1 MLRITLHQMR
11 QNIGRLIAA
20 GIAIFIGT
28 AFITATLLAGEVF
41 VKSTEKSMTA
51 SFADADLVVSA
62 RSNQNDS
69 YTYNPIGV
77 DLVREVAAV
86 DGVSDVAVGEGP
98 YVEATSD
105 GKSEYLPLLTYAKDK
120 TLQSY
125 EISDGKAPNSDS
137 EVVLPLKV
145 AERLTLSVGDSIS
158 LDMLSQHGEEGT
170 AVAFTITGFSKDV
183 SGGFASSGGAVVV
196 SLDGAEKLSNHPV
209 ITDAFQGQ
217 SILLNVEDKIQ
228 KDPAALDKLRA
239 EISQVIG
246 ERPVQTPSE
255 AAQDRIKSISGDA
268 QILTYMVLSFAA
280 LALLVASLVIS
291 NTFQVLVAQRTK
303 TLALLRCVGAS
314 KKQIKN
320 SVIVEAL
327 ILGFASSIAGIL
339 GGILLVQGVLWVVAA
354 MDLSPAVPTS
364 VTIPVAAIWLPVV
377 AGVLTTL
384 LASFVPARIA
394 TQVAP
399 LAALRPIEGTSE
411 VRRTGIV
418 RLVFAAVFVTL
429 GVALFAYAF
438 SIYDEQIDM
447 GLLLGILGGA
457 LSFLGLVMSAVLW
470 VPGVV
475 AAVGSGFSRMG
486 ASAKLATANIGRNPR
501 RTASTSTALFI
512 GVTLVAMLSIGAS
525 TARTTMNQE
534 LDKQF
539 PLDVAITLRGE
550 TDVSDSTLTA
560 IRQVEGVE
568 VAQPVKQ
575 LDLPFVLGSDD
586 WLNGGPTYLYDDTVR
601 AALRDDSVVGKLN
614 DSTVLISSWYFVV
627 DGSEVNYLDPAVL
640 TSSEGDQTP
649 QSTPQWETRVTLKHA
664 GSTGLEG
671 SAVTQKTFE
680 ELKSKFQLTDADV
693 ESRLVLVKV
702 SDPSNAMDTV
712 DALRDL
718 LGEDNVEISGAV
730 MERDMFQKVIDV
742 MLLVLVGLL
751 GVAVLIALVGVANT
765 LSLSVI
771 ERRRESA
778 TLRAVGMSRRQLRA
792 SLAIEGMLIAGI
804 GALVGVLLG
813 GVYAFLGAKLLL
825 DTFTTP
831 IFTVRWADIAAIFA
845 VALAAGLI
853 ASILPG
859 RSAAKTSPVAALA
872 VE

>member
-20 GIAIFIGT
+20 GVAIFIGT

-62 RSNQNDS
+62 VSKKNGE
-69 YTYNPIGV
+69 YTYNPINLELIKELG
-77 DLVREVAAV
+77 AI
-86 DGVSDVAVGEGP
+86 DGVADAVIGEGQT
-98 YVEATSD
+98 VEIVVE
-105 GKSEYLPLLTYAKDK
+105 GKSEYLPLATY
-120 TLQSY
+120 TENTRLQSY
-125 EISDGKAPNSDS
+125 EIVDGDAPTGEND
-137 EVVLPLKV
+137 VILPVKV
-145 AERLTLSVGDSIS
+145 AERLGVKIGDPVA
-158 LDMLSQHGEEGT
+158 LDMHGEENS
-170 AVAFTITGFSKDV
+170 AVSLTLVGV
-183 SGGFASSGGAVVV
+183 SEDATGGFAGTGGIAVV
-196 SLDGAEKLSNHPV
+196 SLDGAANLSSSSGGFQATTALLGV
-209 ITDAFQGQ
+209 DDAVRDNASVFAD
-217 SILLNVEDKIQ
+217 V
-228 KDPAALDKLRA
+228 RA
-239 EISQVIG
+239 EVDKAIG
-246 ERPVQTPSE
+246 ERTVQTTSE
-255 AAQDRIKSISGDA
+255 AAQARIESLSGEA

-280 LALLVASLVIS
+280 IALLVASLVIS

-339 GGILLVQGVLWVVAA
+339 GGILLVQGVLWIVAA
-354 MDLSPAVPTS
+354 MELSPAVPTS
-364 VTIPVAAIWLPVV
+364 VTITATAIWLPIV

-411 VRRTGIV
+411 VRRTGKA
-418 RLVFAAVFVTL
+418 RLAFATIFIAL
-429 GVALFAYAF
+429 GVGLFVYAF
-438 SIYDEQIDM
+438 SIYDDQMEM
-447 GLLLGILGGA
+447 GLLLGILAGA
-457 LSFLGLVMSAVLW
+457 LSFVGLIMSAVLW

-475 AAVGSGFSRMG
+475 AAVGSVFSRMG

-539 PLDVAITLRGE
+539 PLDVAITLYGE
-550 TDVSDSTLTA
+550 EDLSDDTLTT
-560 IRQVEGVE
+560 IRNLQGVE
-568 VAQPVKQ
+568 VAQPVEQ
-575 LDLPFVLGSDD
+575 LDLPYVFGDD
-586 WLNGGPTYLYDDTVR
+586 EWINSGPTFRYDDAVR
-601 AALRDDSVVGKLN
+601 SALRDDSMVEKLT
-614 DSTVLISSWYFVV
+614 DSTVLVSAWYYVP
-627 DGSEVNYLDPAVL
+627 DGSNVNYLDPQVL
-640 TSSEGDQTP
+640 TSWEGDQVP
-649 QSTPQWETRVTLKHA
+649 QTTPQWETRVTLKHA

-671 SAVTQKTFE
+671 AAVTQKTFD
-680 ELKSKFQLTDADV
+680 ELKNRFGLTDSDV
-693 ESRLVLVKV
+693 HTRLVLVKV

-712 DALRDL
+712 DSLREI
-718 LGEDNVEISGAV
+718 LGSDNVNISGAV

-751 GVAVLIALVGVANT
+751 GVAVLIALIGVANT

-792 SLAIEGMLIAGI
+792 SLALEGMLIAGI

-825 DTFTTP
+825 GAFTTP
-831 IFTVRWADIAAIFA
+831 IFTIRWADIAAIFV

-859 RSAAKTSPVAALA
+859 RSAARTSPVAALA

>member
-1 MLRITLHQMR
+1 MR

-20 GIAIFIGT
+20 GVAIFIGT
-28 AFITATLLAGEVF
+28 TFITATLLAGEVL

-62 RSNQNDS
+62 SSDQNGS
-69 YTYNPIGV
+69 YVYNPIGV
-77 DLVREVAAV
+77 DLVRDVAAV
-86 DGVSDVAVGEGP
+86 NGVSDVAVGEGP

-120 TLQSY
+120 NLQSY

-145 AERLTLSVGDSIS
+145 AERLKLSIGDSIS
-158 LDMLSQHGEEGT
+158 LDMLSQYGEEGT

-196 SLDGAEKLSNHPV
+196 SLDGAEKLSDHPV
-209 ITDAFQGQ
+209 NTDGFQAQ
-217 SILLNVEDKIQ
+217 SILLNVEDNIQ
-228 KDPAALDKLRA
+228 KDPAAFDKLRA
-239 EISQVIG
+239 EISKIIG
-246 ERPVQTPSE
+246 ERTVQTTSE
-255 AAQDRIKSISGDA
+255 AAQDRIESISGEA

-418 RLVFAAVFVTL
+418 RLIFAGIFVAIGT
-429 GVALFAYAF
+429 ALFVYAF
-438 SIYDEQIDM
+438 SIYKSDM
-447 GLLLGILGGA
+447 ELALGVGVLGGA

-475 AAVGSGFSRMG
+475 AAVGSVFAKFG
-486 ASAKLATANIGRNPR
+486 APARLATANIGRNPR

-512 GVTLVAMLSIGAS
+512 GVTLVAMLSVGAS

-550 TDVSDSTLTA
+550 TDLSDSTLTA
-560 IRQVEGVE
+560 IRQVKGVD
-568 VAQPVKQ
+568 VAQSVEQIAVPIVVGDQ
-575 LDLPFVLGSDD
+575 EWVS
-586 WLNGGPTYLYDDTVR
+586 GGTTYRFDESVNSALRDTSAVEKLTDDTVLVSTWY
-601 AALRDDSVVGKLN
+601 ASEPGTEINFVDPSALESFDSN
-614 DSTVLISSWYFVV
+614 DV
-627 DGSEVNYLDPAVL
+627 
-640 TSSEGDQTP
+640 P
-649 QSTPQWETRVTLKHA
+649 QESPLWNTRVTLKSA
-664 GSTGLEG
+664 GTTGLEG
-671 SAVTQKTFE
+671 SAVTQKTFD

-813 GVYAFLGAKLLL
+813 TLYAWLGSKLLL
-825 DTFTTP
+825 GAFTTVV
-831 IFTVRWADIAAIFA
+831 FTVRWADIAAIFA

-853 ASILPG
+853 ASIVPG
-859 RSAAKTSPVAALA
+859 RSAARTSPVAALA